1 MMSND
6 IKVGISDYKI
16 AKAPDQLLTLGLG
29 SCIGIVIYDKK
40 NKIAGLSHIML
51 PDSEMFT
58 TRSMI
63 KVEKFAD
70 LAIPAMV
77 EEIKKL
83 QPNHGRLAAKIAG
96 GASMFK
102 LANDVKSQNVGER
115 NIEAVE
121 KALKELRI
129 PIVAKHVGGNMGRS
143 IFVNVEEM
151 TISIKMVNREVY
163 EL

>member
-1 MMSND
+1 MTKD

-16 AKAPDQLLTLGLG
+16 TEAPNQLLTLGLG

-40 NKIAGLSHIML
+40 NKIVGLSHIML
-51 PDSEMFT
+51 PDSEMFS
-58 TRSMI
+58 TRSVV

-77 EEIKKL
+77 TEIKKK
-83 QPNHGRLAAKIAG
+83 QVTPSRLAAKIAG

-102 LANDVKSQNVGER
+102 LANDAKTQNVGER

-121 KALKELRI
+121 KVLKDLRI
-129 PIVAKHVGGNMGRS
+129 PIIGKHVGGDMGRS
-143 IFVNVEEM
+143 IFVDSETM
-151 TISIKMVNREVY
+151 TVSIKMVNREVH